1 MYTIAVIEDDVHIG
15 EILEKA
21 LGREG
26 YKVLRAYSG
35 TEALYLLERET
46 PDLVL
51 LDLMLPG
58 LSGEEVLP
66 KIKGIPVIVVSAKVG
81 VDDKVDLLLGGAA
94 DYVTKP
100 FELREL
106 LARVKVQLRKV
117 GTVGANG
124 IGGVYGTV
132 GANGIGGACGKAGT
146 NDIANA
152 GGMTGLNGIEGMYGC
167 AERLQV
173 GDLALDLYSNE
184 ACVKGENVKLTRT
197 EHAILKLLMQN
208 PNQAMA
214 KSLILDRIS
223 LDTPDCTESSL
234 KQHVSN
240 LRKKLREA
248 GERRTVNGQFGDGG
262 DEGYRNDEEGRE
274 YIESVWG
281 IGFKLNV

>member
-35 TEALYLLERET
+35 TEALYLLEREIL
-46 PDLVL
+46 DLVL

-58 LSGEEVLP
+58 LSGEEVLT

-117 GTVGANG
+117 
-124 IGGVYGTV
+124 GTV

-262 DEGYRNDEEGRE
+262 DEGYRNDDEGCE